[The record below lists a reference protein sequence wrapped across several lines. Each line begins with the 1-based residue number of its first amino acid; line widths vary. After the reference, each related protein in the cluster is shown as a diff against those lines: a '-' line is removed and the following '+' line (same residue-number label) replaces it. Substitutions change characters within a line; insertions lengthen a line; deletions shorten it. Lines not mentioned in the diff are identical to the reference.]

1 MSTIKVNKITNLTG
15 SGHVEAEIPLKL
27 KESSEPSAVSN
38 GHGLLFVDSADN
50 QLKYRHTSINSG
62 NSVTLSSTGVSLS
75 SQNIFTRGQV
85 IDGTADEITLRVQG
99 HSTQSSSS
107 ELFVVEK
114 SDNSDLFS
122 VDNTGNVRLKKD
134 ASVFSMGLG
143 NDFTITHD
151 NDTGAT
157 IAGSPVTITSAEACT
172 WSTSSGILSLDGK
185 NGVNIKEN
193 GVNVLSIDTS
203 RNITIGNN
211 SGETIAIGHTTSET
225 TVGDNLTVAG
235 NLTVSGI
242 LDNVTLQ
249 SYKETIVTIPTPSNS
264 DITSINADLNDGNVF
279 FTQLAANAANNAG
292 TSCSTINFQNMS
304 PGQSATLIIKNNASF
319 AGNVTFST
327 VSIDGG
333 SDIGRFPGN
342 EVPAFSNTTNAVSIY
357 TFFCFDSSNIYV
369 MVGGLNFQ

>member
-1 MSTIKVNKITNLTG
+1 
-15 SGHVEAEIPLKL
+15 
-27 KESSEPSAVSN
+27 
-38 GHGLLFVDSADN
+38 
-50 QLKYRHTSINSG
+50 
-62 NSVTLSSTGVSLS
+62 
-75 SQNIFTRGQV
+75 
-85 IDGTADEITLRVQG
+85 
-99 HSTQSSSS
+99 
-107 ELFVVEK
+107 
-114 SDNSDLFS
+114 
-122 VDNTGNVRLKKD
+122 
-134 ASVFSMGLG
+134 
-143 NDFTITHD
+143 
-151 NDTGAT
+151 
-157 IAGSPVTITSAEACT
+157 
-172 WSTSSGILSLDGK
+172 
-185 NGVNIKEN
+185 
-193 GVNVLSIDTS
+193 
-203 RNITIGNN
+203 
-211 SGETIAIGHTTSET
+211 
-225 TVGDNLTVAG
+225 G